1 MAISS
6 DTTPLA
12 EAPPRR
18 AQLPARLAVAWG
30 LISLAVFAVLFASV
44 LASAN
49 SPWFV
54 AMDQWWHDVVL
65 APRNDAFTAFNV
77 VVDHTTGG
85 PIGSIFTI
93 LIPLV
98 ALLVLRRW
106 WAALYFF
113 VATMLASTLAQVVK
127 AVVSRE
133 RPNDPLV
140 TVDFGSFPSGHLTGF
155 TLFVVVLCLLI
166 NRRWAWI
173 TALVLVIVTVLNRTY
188 LSAHWLSDTFAG
200 IALGAAVALLLWPLF
215 AQAIARQ
222 PKPRQPRAR
231 AGERAA

>member
-6 DTTPLA
+6 DSTTLA
-12 EAPPRR
+12 EVPARR
-18 AQLPARLAVAWG
+18 AQVPTRLALTWG
-30 LISLAVFAVLFASV
+30 LVSLAVFAVSFASV
-44 LASAN
+44 LASAD

-54 AMDQWWHDVVL
+54 AIDRWWHDLML
-65 APRNDAFTAFNV
+65 APRSDAFTAFNV

-127 AVVSRE
+127 HLVSRE

-166 NRRWAWI
+166 NRQWAWI
-173 TALVLVIVTVLNRTY
+173 TGVVLVIVSVLNRTY
-188 LSAHWLSDTFAG
+188 LSAHWLSDTMAG
-200 IALGAAVALLLWPLF
+200 IALGASVALLLWPLF
-215 AQAIARQ
+215 AKAISRQ
-222 PKPRQPRAR
+222 PKPRKAKN
-231 AGERAA
+231 AAA

>member
-6 DTTPLA
+6 DNTTLA
-12 EAPPRR
+12 AAPTRR
-18 AQLPARLAVAWG
+18 AQVPPRLAVTWG

-44 LASAN
+44 MASAS

-54 AMDQWWHDVVL
+54 AMDRWWHDVVL

-85 PIGSIFTI
+85 PVGSIFTI

-113 VATMLASTLAQVVK
+113 VATLVASTLAQVVK
-127 AVVSRE
+127 GVVSRD
-133 RPNDPLV
+133 RPSDPLV
-140 TVDFGSFPSGHLTGF
+140 AVDFGSFPSGHLTGF
-155 TLFVVVLCLLI
+155 TLCMVVLCLLI
-166 NRRWAWI
+166 GRRWAWI

-188 LSAHWLSDTFAG
+188 LSAHWLSDTVAG

-215 AQAIARQ
+215 ARAIARQ
-222 PKPRQPRAR
+222 PKPRQPKS
-231 AGERAA
+231 AA